1 MSPRAGRRKGTPT
14 AVGDLI
20 GQVLGDLGLAS
31 VAKAHQ
37 IGARWQ
43 EIVGAQV
50 AAHCRP
56 LGLRGEVL
64 EIEVDS
70 PVWSQ
75 QLQLRKPELLAA
87 LERVMGGD
95 APRELRFQ
103 VGYARP
109 RQPGDP
115 RCRDDFK

>member
-1 MSPRAGRRKGTPT
+1 MSRRAGRRKGKPT

-20 GQVLGDLGLAS
+20 GQVLGDLGLDG

-37 IGARWQ
+37 IGARWE
-43 EIVGAQV
+43 EIVGAHV

-56 LGLRGEVL
+56 LGLRGDVL
-64 EIEVDS
+64 ELEVDS

-87 LERVMGGD
+87 LEQSFGPD

-103 VGYARP
+103 VGYARG
-109 RQPGDP
+109 R
-115 RCRDDFK
+115 

>member
-1 MSPRAGRRKGTPT
+1 MSRPPGRRKGTPT
-14 AVGDLI
+14 ALGDVV
-20 GQVLGDLGLAS
+20 GQVLGDLGLEG
-31 VAKAHQ
+31 VARAHEIGRIWEEAVGEQ
-37 IGARWQ
+37 I
-43 EIVGAQV
+43 

-64 EIEVDS
+64 ELQVDS

-87 LERVMGGD
+87 LERALGSN

-103 VGYARP
+103 VGYGRPAR
-109 RQPGDP
+109 R
-115 RCRDDFK
+115 R

>member
-1 MSPRAGRRKGTPT
+1 MNRRGPRRKGQPT
-14 AVGDLI
+14 AVGDI
-20 GQVLGDLGLAS
+20 VGKVLGDLGLGG
-31 VAKAHQ
+31 VARAHQ
-37 IGARWQ
+37 IGAVWEQ
-43 EIVGAQV
+43 AVGAQV

-64 EIEVDS
+64 ELEVDS

-87 LERVMGGD
+87 LERSLGAD

-103 VGYARP
+103 VGYARRP
-109 RQPGDP
+109 
-115 RCRDDFK
+115 

>member
-1 MSPRAGRRKGTPT
+1 MRGRGRAGRRKGKPT
-14 AVGDLI
+14 AVGDVVSR
-20 GQVLGDLGLAS
+20 VLGDLGLDG
-31 VAKAHQ
+31 VARAHR
-37 IGARWQ
+37 IGAIWEQ
-43 EIVGAQV
+43 AVGAQI

-64 EIEVDS
+64 ELEVDS

-87 LERVMGGD
+87 LERSLGAE

-103 VGYARP
+103 VGYARG
-109 RQPGDP
+109 R
-115 RCRDDFK
+115 

>member
-1 MSPRAGRRKGTPT
+1 MSRRPGRRKGTPT
-14 AVGDLI
+14 AVADLI
-20 GQVLGDLGLAS
+20 GRVLGDLGLDG

-37 IGARWQ
+37 IGAQW
-43 EIVGAQV
+43 EDVVGVQV

-56 LGLRGEVL
+56 LGLRGDVL
-64 EIEVDS
+64 EVEVDS

-87 LERVMGGD
+87 LERRFGTD

-103 VGYARP
+103 VGYARD
-109 RQPGDP
+109 R
-115 RCRDDFK
+115 

>member
-1 MSPRAGRRKGTPT
+1 MSRRSPRRRGQPT
-14 AVGDLI
+14 AVGDVV
-20 GQVLGDLGLAS
+20 GKVLGDLGLDG
-31 VAKAHQ
+31 VARAHQ
-37 IGARWQ
+37 IGVIWEEA
-43 EIVGAQV
+43 VGSQV

-64 EIEVDS
+64 ELQVDS

-87 LERVMGGD
+87 LERALGAE

-103 VGYARP
+103 VGYARRP
-109 RQPGDP
+109 
-115 RCRDDFK
+115 